1 MERLAHDLGHTQKH
15 GVPYITVNPHSSAP
29 RRQGAPSATIEM
41 TSLSLSL
48 VNEGA
53 ALPSCLP
60 VVNPASR
67 LYKVHPDQIGQ
78 SGASSW
84 FQPGVPTSSHP

>member
-1 MERLAHDLGHTQKH
+1 MERLAHDLGHTQKR

-41 TSLSLSL
+41 TLLSLSL

-53 ALPSCLP
+53 ALPSCLTF
-60 VVNPASR
+60 VNHR
-67 LYKVHPDQIGQ
+67 KC
-78 SGASSW
+78 
-84 FQPGVPTSSHP
+84 